1 MGPVTPPARTL
12 LLVAVGGAVGATSR
26 YALVEAFPAGAAAFP
41 TTTLLVNVGGAFLL
55 GLLVETIV
63 GHERHTHWAR
73 PLLGI
78 GALGAFTTFSTLAS
92 QTVLLVRDG
101 RGATAVAYVATTIV
115 LGVAAAASGLLAG
128 GWRPAAPVPDE
139 GES

>member
-1 MGPVTPPARTL
+1 MTPSARTL
-12 LLVAVGGAVGATSR
+12 LLVAVGGAIGATAR
-26 YALVEAFPAGAAAFP
+26 YALVEAFPVGAATFP
-41 TTTLLVNVGGAFLL
+41 TTTLLINVGGAFLL

-63 GHERHTHWAR
+63 EHERHTRWAR

-101 RGATAVAYVATTIV
+101 RGATAVAYVAASIV

-128 GWRPAAPVPDE
+128 GWRPTAPVPDE